1 MQQLQARMDEQAAQQ
16 DEQAKKLQSQ
26 MDAQAAAHAEQLRKV
41 TGLLEQLLEKS
52 S

>member
-1 MQQLQARMDEQAAQQ
+1 MDEQAAQQ
-16 DEQAKKLQSQ
+16 DEQAEKLQSQ